1 MTAAS
6 RWIGPRRSRPSWDG
20 ERANEGPT
28 AATCEFANGRMA
40 TPTAKGGD
48 TVPNRD
54 GPLGTRDNAPDRAT
68 QLPPPPRCTG
78 PGAPTATNRHFI
90 SVHSVNM
97 TQFTVLVRRLSPKC
111 SQFPS
116 RGPRGRA
123 AKRPVIGYSS
133 ARLARLVSTPRASTP
148 RPLPPP
154 QQHQYLWHATPHHT
168 THRTPHMTP
177 HTHTP
182 PHTPHTLS
190 LPPSPLRHS
199 PLPPHHPIIPPDLT
213 YMYQGHHVRR
223 YCLRYSRP
231 NHSPRVHALD
241 PFAMGIRLATATAS
255 SASVF
260 ELYPLTPPCPP
271 PHEGVA
277 AFGGP

>member
-6 RWIGPRRSRPSWDG
+6 RWIGPRRSRPSWNG
-20 ERANEGPT
+20 VRANEGPT

-40 TPTAKGGD
+40 TPTATGGD
-48 TVPNRD
+48 TSPNRD

-168 THRTPHMTP
+168 T
-177 HTHTP
+177 P
-182 PHTPHTLS
+182 P
-190 LPPSPLRHS
+190 
-199 PLPPHHPIIPPDLT
+199 PPHHPIIPPDLT